1 MTVDD
6 GYYFVIDEALNYL
19 DASEELYVH
28 ETYYRMLVRG
38 ANEFMEPSQRKQQG
52 WVLCCC
58 AGTSS
63 IEEMIEGPSSVSESP
78 VERLP

>member
-52 WVLCCC
+52 
-58 AGTSS
+58 
-63 IEEMIEGPSSVSESP
+63 
-78 VERLP
+78 